1 MSNQGN
7 EQTNRIFT
15 IPNILTM
22 FRIGLIPV
30 FMYLYLSGHFVPALI
45 VIGLSA
51 LSDVLDGFIARKFHL
66 VTTLGK
72 VLDPIADK
80 LSQLALML
88 CLLKQFWPQML
99 IPVIIIVVKE
109 LTTGIVGLVMVNKTG
124 VVRSSVW
131 HGKVTTVL
139 LYAMIMLHVVWP
151 GIPTTLSW
159 ITVLVCSVMMLI
171 SFVLYVIR
179 YAKIIREGRS
189 AESETEP
196 EEAEGS
202 PDPGPEQKTEP

>member
-30 FMYLYLSGHFVPALI
+30 FMYLYLSGHFVSSLI
-45 VIGLSA
+45 VIGISA
-51 LSDVLDGFIARKFHL
+51 LSDILDGLIARKFNL

-139 LYAMIMLHVVWP
+139 LYAMIMLHVIWID
-151 GIPTTLSW
+151 IPATLSW
-159 ITVLVCSVMMLI
+159 ITVLVCSAMMLV

-179 YAKIIREGRS
+179 YAKTIRAGRPAEGG
-189 AESETEP
+189 TEP
-196 EEAEGS
+196 EEGAADESPAEI
-202 PDPGPEQKTEP
+202 EQ